1 MSKYINPFADMSFKR
16 IFGQEMSKDL
26 LIDFLNNLLKGEV
39 HIVTVHFLD
48 KEQITENEDDRS
60 LIYDVY
66 CETDTEQKII
76 IEMQNKYQPYFKSR
90 SIYYLARAISKQ
102 GESGKDWQYKVDA
115 VYCISLL
122 NFSPANMEKK
132 FRTDIALMDMNT
144 GKLFSNQMR
153 LVYLQL
159 PCFDKQVDD
168 CENDFERWIYILK
181 HMEELKRMPFTLKS
195 KVFKKL
201 EEVCDVA
208 SLTKEERIEYDR
220 AIRQYRD
227 TLGVLDGAK
236 NEGREEGR
244 EKGREEGREERSA
257 EVAKSMKRKGYPLE
271 EIMELTGLT
280 PEQIAALE

>member
-1 MSKYINPFADMSFKR
+1 
-16 IFGQEMSKDL
+16 
-26 LIDFLNNLLKGEV
+26 
-39 HIVTVHFLD
+39 
-48 KEQITENEDDRS
+48 
-60 LIYDVY
+60 
-66 CETDTEQKII
+66 
-76 IEMQNKYQPYFKSR
+76 
-90 SIYYLARAISKQ
+90 
-102 GESGKDWQYKVDA
+102 
-115 VYCISLL
+115 
-122 NFSPANMEKK
+122 
-132 FRTDIALMDMNT
+132 
-144 GKLFSNQMR
+144 
-153 LVYLQL
+153 L

-181 HMEELKRMPFTLKS
+181 HMEDLKRMPFTLKS

-208 SLTKEERIEYDR
+208 SLTKEERVEYDR

-244 EKGREEGREERSA
+244 E

-280 PEQIAALE
+280 SEQIEVLK

>member
-1 MSKYINPFADMSFKR
+1 
-16 IFGQEMSKDL
+16 
-26 LIDFLNNLLKGEV
+26 
-39 HIVTVHFLD
+39 
-48 KEQITENEDDRS
+48 
-60 LIYDVY
+60 
-66 CETDTEQKII
+66 
-76 IEMQNKYQPYFKSR
+76 
-90 SIYYLARAISKQ
+90 
-102 GESGKDWQYKVDA
+102 
-115 VYCISLL
+115 
-122 NFSPANMEKK
+122 
-132 FRTDIALMDMNT
+132 
-144 GKLFSNQMR
+144 
-153 LVYLQL
+153 
-159 PCFDKQVDD
+159 
-168 CENDFERWIYILK
+168 
-181 HMEELKRMPFTLKS
+181 MEELKRMPFTLKS

>member
-1 MSKYINPFADMSFKR
+1 
-16 IFGQEMSKDL
+16 
-26 LIDFLNNLLKGEV
+26 
-39 HIVTVHFLD
+39 
-48 KEQITENEDDRS
+48 
-60 LIYDVY
+60 
-66 CETDTEQKII
+66 
-76 IEMQNKYQPYFKSR
+76 
-90 SIYYLARAISKQ
+90 
-102 GESGKDWQYKVDA
+102 
-115 VYCISLL
+115 
-122 NFSPANMEKK
+122 
-132 FRTDIALMDMNT
+132 
-144 GKLFSNQMR
+144 MR

-181 HMEELKRMPFTLKS
+181 HMEDLKRMPFTLKS

-244 EKGREEGREERSA
+244 AEGRA
-257 EVAKSMKRKGYPLE
+257 EVAKDMKRKGYPLE

-280 PEQIAALE
+280 LDQIKALN